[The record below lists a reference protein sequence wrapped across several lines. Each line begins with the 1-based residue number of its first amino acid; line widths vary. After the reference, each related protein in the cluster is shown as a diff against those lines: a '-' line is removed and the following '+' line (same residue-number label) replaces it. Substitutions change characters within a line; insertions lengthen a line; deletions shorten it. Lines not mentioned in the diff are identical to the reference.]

1 MDKLKKLVCIL
12 LAVALCSMPVMVSA
26 ESIGTDAPSAT
37 RVNEILELREPNAE
51 TYLLSDGS
59 YECVVYSRDKYYY
72 DSDKSLKLINNS
84 IIKNNTSSKD
94 IWAYK
99 NSANNFDVLFSDSNN
114 PVISLESEDH
124 KLTFS
129 PIQESKDEKPLTTER
144 GAHIRIG
151 QVVNCV
157 PLEKLTYTG
166 DNTITY
172 SDVFESTDLVYVLDN
187 NLLKEY
193 IILKDSKA
201 PRAFSFSFETNGL
214 EVKTDGNLISFENK
228 ENEIVFSL
236 SQLFAVDAN
245 DVLTE
250 AVSYEV
256 IPTLSKNKIIVKIT
270 LDEDYFFDSDRDFPI
285 IIDPSVT
292 VSGES
297 ITYDTYVTER
307 YPNLTNQSV
316 SYLRTGRDEDFYT
329 RRTYIKFVIPSSV
342 SSFVSSAQLCLKHYS
357 GSVPTTYAYRVLTDW
372 SSSTVT
378 WNNKPNYTTTNASGV
393 STASSDNWYRMN
405 VTNIVQKWQD
415 GTYSNYGFLVK
426 DTRETDTSIWTTF
439 YSSEG
444 GYPNRPELRI
454 VYYEPQA
461 IPLIAVTTTN
471 HDHGTC
477 LHQAKPYLDACDLGT
492 AFYRDGAFDRED
504 IADYLDNDDNG
515 MFVSRSHGTPLQGN
529 VGTAILLNNNESS
542 PVYFMSTRDISSS
555 NLNLSNMKLIL
566 FIGCCTGYGGR
577 YGPNL
582 PYSAVTKGATTA
594 IGFPDT
600 IICTKANEWTVAFA
614 QYMQQGYSVSSA
626 CSLLSND
633 SRFSGSTL
641 ASPVICGNQYTTI
654 N

>member
-12 LAVALCSMPVMVSA
+12 IVITLCAMPVIVSA
-26 ESIGTDAPSAT
+26 ESTGTDVPSVT

-72 DSDKSLKLINNS
+72 DSNNSLKLINNS
-84 IIKNNTSSKD
+84 IIQNNTSSKD

-114 PVISLESEDH
+114 PAITLESDDY

-129 PIQESKDEKPLTTER
+129 PIQEPEGEKGLLAESS
-144 GAHIRIG
+144 AHIRIG
-151 QVVNCV
+151 RVANCE

-172 SDVFESTDLVYVLDN
+172 HDVFDSTDFVYVLDN
-187 NLLKEY
+187 NVLKEY

-201 PRAFSFSFETNGL
+201 PRVFSFSFETNGL
-214 EVKTDGNLISFENK
+214 VVKTDSNSLYFENEEK
-228 ENEIVFSL
+228 ETVFSL

-250 AVSYEV
+250 TVSYEV
-256 IPTLSKNKIIVKIT
+256 IPTSSKNKIIVKVT
-270 LDEDYFFDSDRDFPI
+270 LDEAYFSDLDREFPI
-285 IIDPSVT
+285 IIDPSVM

-307 YPNLTNQSV
+307 YPNLTNSSV

-454 VYYEPQA
+454 VYYESQK
-461 IPLIAVTTTN
+461 IPLIGVTTTN
-471 HDHGTC
+471 HDHSTC
-477 LHQAKPYLDACDLGT
+477 LHNAKPYLDACDLGT
-492 AFYRDGAFDRED
+492 AFFRDGAFDCED
-504 IADYLDNDDNG
+504 IAAYLNDDDNG
-515 MFVSRSHGTPLQGN
+515 MFVSRSHGAKITGN
-529 VGTAILLNNNESS
+529 VGTAIILNNNESS
-542 PVYFMSTRDISSS
+542 PVYFRSTT
-555 NLNLSNMKLIL
+555 NLNNLDLSNMKLIL
-566 FIGCCTGYGGR
+566 FIGCYTGYGGR

-582 PYSAVTKGATTA
+582 PYSAVTQGATTA
-594 IGFPDT
+594 MGFPDS
-600 IICTKANEWTVAFA
+600 IICDKANEWTVSFA